1 MRNQFNASHVVGRHL
16 SALVLVAAAC
26 LVSGQTSGK
35 ADTDKGKDM
44 RIVTVLRDSDCGA
57 DAITRV
63 KEVAGRLGIDITV
76 EEVIVENEEQ
86 AKALNWPGS
95 PTVRIKGLDM
105 DPKAR
110 ENTSYAMT

>member
-1 MRNQFNASHVVGRHL
+1 MTQLSASYILGTRL
-16 SALVLVAAAC
+16 SALALVAATTLAA
-26 LVSGQTSGK
+26 GQTSGN
-35 ADTDKGKDM
+35 ADSDRGKDM

-63 KEVAGRLGIDITV
+63 KQVASHLGIDVTIK
-76 EEVIVENEEQ
+76 EVIVENEDQ

-95 PTVRIKGLDM
+95 PTVRIKDLDI

>member
-1 MRNQFNASHVVGRHL
+1 MNHFRAWHIVDARRW
-16 SALVLVAAAC
+16 ALALVAATSMAW
-26 LVSGQTSGK
+26 GQPSEK
-35 ADTDKGKDM
+35 ANTKGKDVKM
-44 RIVTVLRDSDCGA
+44 VTVLRDSDCGS

-63 KEVAGRLGIDITV
+63 KEVARRLGIDVTV

-86 AKALNWPGS
+86 AKALKWPGS
-95 PTVRIKGLDM
+95 PTVRIKGLDI

>member
-1 MRNQFNASHVVGRHL
+1 MANLLCNFGTCL
-16 SALVLVAAAC
+16 SALALVTATTLASA
-26 LVSGQTSGK
+26 LAPRK
-35 ADTDKGKDM
+35 AGSDNKGKDIH
-44 RIVTVLRDSDCGA
+44 IVTVLRDGDCGS

-63 KEVAGRLGIDITV
+63 KQVADRFGINITI
-76 EEVIVENEEQ
+76 EEVIVANEEQ

-95 PTVRIKGLDM
+95 PTVRIKGLDI